1 MAIQRAVILD
11 SGRTREIPFADTLDA
26 GSGIDAAS
34 GYALAIG
41 GTNATSINVG
51 RDGIDLVLDG
61 TVSLGYNASDSI
73 KFNGLVTTDISFD
86 ASASSRHL
94 SAASTSGVAGVEVHV
109 EGGGSSTNPG
119 GKVLIC
125 GGSGV
130 GTGGGVMIVGGLTV
144 AAPVVVGT
152 NSLYTTTV
160 TIGASGV
167 VATVGGE
174 LDVTGLLCAKG
185 DVDLGDANTDTISF
199 VGFADTNLTF
209 TNGSDRMIGV
219 QQNPNGTGK
228 YLVIYAGG
236 SAAGAGGAL
245 YLYGGDSANGAGGSA
260 NIAGG
265 NGTTTG
271 GDVTIVGGTGGSVGI
286 IYIGTT
292 STKSVHLGAA
302 SIETDVEGDL
312 VVTGVCLF
320 NGNVDLGNAT
330 SDTVSVNG
338 YVDTNVVFDNAATRY
353 VYPAAKTGSAGAVMY
368 VRGGGTTD
376 ANTGGILYLDGG
388 ASTSG
393 NGGSAILRGG
403 AGATGGNVVLRG
415 GDGTGTDGSAYVG
428 DSYTAAV
435 YLGAAG
441 ILTTV
446 SGALTVAEA
455 FTANG
460 NVTLGNAGTDVVTV
474 TGYVA
479 GNVTFDNNG
488 GHIIGAESAAAG
500 TGVALTLQAGDA
512 DAASAA
518 GGATY
523 VLGGDSNN
531 ATGGA
536 GGTVYAT
543 GGASTS
549 GTGGH
554 VYVRGGNSASGTDGT
569 VYVGTSQTAA
579 VSIGATTLTTTVNG
593 NLTISEILTANGT
606 VNLGN
611 ANTDIVTVTGWLAP
625 DANLVVLNA
634 NRSNTTTS
642 FADAT
647 GLSLAVPATGYYSF
661 RAIVIFYTAATTT
674 GIGLA
679 MNGPSTSYLA
689 YRTSIPTTGVQ
700 GTDAEMVEHVVAW
713 DTGTATTG
721 IDASSTRR
729 VATIEGG
736 FYASA
741 TGTLVVRF
749 KSEVSTSAVYVT
761 YGSRLDLWR
770 A

>member
-34 GYALAIG
+34 GYALGIG
-41 GTNATSINVG
+41 RTNATSVTVG

-61 TVSLGYNASDSI
+61 TVNIGHTSADGI
-73 KFNGLVTTDISFD
+73 KFVGLIGTDITFD
-86 ASASSRHL
+86 ANASSRHL

-109 EGGGSSTNPG
+109 EGGPSSTNPG

-152 NSLYTTTV
+152 NSLYSTDV

-167 VATVGGE
+167 VTTIGGE
-174 LDVTGLLCAKG
+174 LDVNGLLCAKG
-185 DVDLGDANTDTISF
+185 DVDLGDATSDTISF

-209 TNGSDRMIGV
+209 TCGSDRMIGV
-219 QQNPNGTGK
+219 QQNPNGDGK
-228 YLVIYAGG
+228 YLVVYAGG
-236 SAAGAGGAL
+236 TAAGTGGAL

-271 GDVTIVGGTGGSVGI
+271 GDVTIVGGSGSTVG
-286 IYIGTT
+286 YVYVGAT
-292 STKSVHLGAA
+292 STKSVYLGAA
-302 SIETDVEGDL
+302 GTDTYVSGGL
-312 VVTGVCLF
+312 GVTGSF
-320 NGNVDLGNAT
+320 NADGDVDLGNSTA
-330 SDTVSVNG
+330 DTITLVG
-338 YVDTNVVFDNAATRY
+338 YVDSNLIFSNAATRY
-353 VYPAAKTGSAGAVMY
+353 VYPAAKTGSAGAIMY

-376 ANTGGILYLDGG
+376 ANTGGILYLEGG

-393 NGGSAILRGG
+393 SGASAILRGG

-415 GDGTGTDGSAYVG
+415 GDGTGTDGGAYVG
-428 DSYTAAV
+428 DSYTSGV
-435 YLGAAG
+435 YLAATG
-441 ILTTV
+441 ITTLVYGPLTV
-446 SGALTVAEA
+446 SEA

-460 NVTLGNAGTDVVTV
+460 SVTLGNAGTDAVTV

-488 GHIIGAESAAAG
+488 GHVIGAESAAAG
-500 TGVALTLQAGDA
+500 TGVAVTLQAGDA

-536 GGTVYAT
+536 GGTAYVT

-554 VYVRGGNSASGTDGT
+554 AYVRGGNSASGTDGT

-593 NLTISEILTANGT
+593 NLTIAETLTANGT
-606 VNLGN
+606 VTLGN
-611 ANTDIVTVTGWLAP
+611 ANTDIVTVTGWLSP

-634 NRSNTTTS
+634 HRSNTTTS

-661 RAIVIFYTAATTT
+661 KAIVIFYTAATTT

-721 IDASSTRR
+721 IDAANTRR